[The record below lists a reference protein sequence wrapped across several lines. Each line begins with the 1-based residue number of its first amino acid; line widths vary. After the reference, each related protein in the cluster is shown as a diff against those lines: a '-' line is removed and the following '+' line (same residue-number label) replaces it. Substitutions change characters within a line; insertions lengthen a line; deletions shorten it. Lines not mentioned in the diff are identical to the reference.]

1 MIFFFYVKKS
11 IQFGFFWF
19 SFLVILTKK
28 IERRDVDKKQ
38 TVLQEFIILLNR
50 AAMEKEPQ

>member
-1 MIFFFYVKKS
+1 MIFLCKKS